1 MATEAVA
8 TKHEKSSMTVSQL
21 VEYTKQELDAD
32 AERQAKVSATG
43 TGGLESQT
51 GATLDLSHKNIN
63 ALPVEVIALIKD
75 KVERLALSHNPQIA
89 VPSQIVQCNRLRY
102 LNIRW
107 NKLRHFP
114 EAILQLSALEI
125 LDLSKNN
132 IDAIPE
138 EIRNMS
144 SLKFLAVAKNKITR
158 LPFALGEMPSLS
170 KLKFDENPIEFPPP
184 DVLKPIQDHIAVSIE
199 SEKEVCQQVKRFL
212 KAAGVR
218 EKMRSHS
225 EDDARYDLEVGSAYS
240 KRTERLR
247 SESNADTPRPPK
259 RMASGRFPIRPSVS
273 GIENVENLKTRSP
286 NGPPPPIPQR
296 SHARNLSSN
305 APSVRRPGIAPLL
318 NGGNDISRSRS
329 ETISSSASIRSRR
342 QGFVPSKTRLG
353 SNAVS
358 EAGDQRT
365 GRLSNSISRPS
376 HSRAT
381 SSVSTLNGF
390 LAPGSGGDSSGAVS
404 PVGGAR
410 SRDSSVRRLSS
421 LPEDRNSKI
430 ETSDAY
436 RAAKR
441 LLFSLFQ
448 LHGPISEVSRGVKDS
463 TPKRPFLE
471 RQLFSANA
479 HVEEL
484 DRLLNK
490 LDGTFENGT
499 RGEEQSLRPAV
510 YAAVAALRAYGS
522 AVRELR
528 QQSRKAVSATDP
540 LFVRCLMSQIYMT
553 MVECRNIC
561 NLLGFKAK
569 TPSVKD
575 TPRVSKAWSS
585 RTVTPTQPSKPIN
598 NRRLRGA
605 TILQNMG
612 EGTSIR
618 PTPPPISLSANS
630 SRSNTMT
637 SMSATTPR
645 SRESFGTLPTST
657 FPSRSNTIRSN
668 HNFPNN
674 TLSSDVEENNTHNIL
689 NQNINLDD
697 HFDRI
702 YTKLRHAS
710 ELAAH
715 SLPHCRTEFT
725 LRKDSAETVGQMR
738 AAHHWGLALAKCEV
752 VITTNNALLTRL
764 RDLRNNPEIDTRLVR
779 SQRDFWLLCDAFVQ
793 SWADLATE
801 VKDLAGSLG
810 LDLNGVGG
818 GVVKSVMRPVQRGVK
833 EVSKAVSES
842 PIYLQAVGRHH
853 QQNHHQHQQQFPA
866 MSGVTGAPYPSFT
879 LNGSGG
885 GFYSP
890 SSINTAF
897 AQQQAL
903 GGRGDYTPTTTS
915 GSSGRSPSSQSF
927 FSSDSQPDPG
937 YVTPVVPATPLSA
950 ALGPAVQATVASSEN
965 GNGASNGPLQQSQ
978 QQDYFPQQQ
987 QQQYTTQYRPEW
999 GAQRAHERMDHAFN
1013 SGSAATAGN
1022 GGYGRR

>member
-8 TKHEKSSMTVSQL
+8 TNHEKSSLTVSQL

-138 EIRNMS
+138 EIRNMA

-225 EDDARYDLEVGSAYS
+225 EDDA
-240 KRTERLR
+240 

-365 GRLSNSISRPS
+365 GRLSNSVSRPS

-484 DRLLNK
+484 DRLLNT

-674 TLSSDVEENNTHNIL
+674 TLSSDAEENNTNNIL

-897 AQQQAL
+897 AQQQAF

-965 GNGASNGPLQQSQ
+965 GNGASNGQLQQSQ
-978 QQDYFPQQQ
+978 QQDYFPQ

>member
-8 TKHEKSSMTVSQL
+8 TNHEKSSMTVSQL

-138 EIRNMS
+138 EIRNMA

-225 EDDARYDLEVGSAYS
+225 EDDA
-240 KRTERLR
+240 

-421 LPEDRNSKI
+421 LPEDRNSKV

-484 DRLLNK
+484 DRLLNT
-490 LDGTFENGT
+490 LDGTFETGT

-668 HNFPNN
+668 HNYPNN
-674 TLSSDVEENNTHNIL
+674 TLSSDAEENNTNNIL

-853 QQNHHQHQQQFPA
+853 QQNHHHQQQQFPA
-866 MSGVTGAPYPSFT
+866 IGGVSGAPYPSFT

-897 AQQQAL
+897 AQQQAF

-965 GNGASNGPLQQSQ
+965 GNGASNGQLQQSQ
-978 QQDYFPQQQ
+978 QQDYFPQQHQ

-1022 GGYGRR
+1022 GGHGRR

>member
-1 MATEAVA
+1 
-8 TKHEKSSMTVSQL
+8 
-21 VEYTKQELDAD
+21 
-32 AERQAKVSATG
+32 
-43 TGGLESQT
+43 
-51 GATLDLSHKNIN
+51 
-63 ALPVEVIALIKD
+63 
-75 KVERLALSHNPQIA
+75 
-89 VPSQIVQCNRLRY
+89 
-102 LNIRW
+102 
-107 NKLRHFP
+107 
-114 EAILQLSALEI
+114 
-125 LDLSKNN
+125 
-132 IDAIPE
+132 
-138 EIRNMS
+138 RN
-144 SLKFLAVAKNKITR
+144 
-158 LPFALGEMPSLS
+158 
-170 KLKFDENPIEFPPP
+170 
-184 DVLKPIQDHIAVSIE
+184 
-199 SEKEVCQQVKRFL
+199 
-212 KAAGVR
+212 
-218 EKMRSHS
+218 
-225 EDDARYDLEVGSAYS
+225 
-240 KRTERLR
+240 
-247 SESNADTPRPPK
+247 
-259 RMASGRFPIRPSVS
+259 
-273 GIENVENLKTRSP
+273 
-286 NGPPPPIPQR
+286 
-296 SHARNLSSN
+296 
-305 APSVRRPGIAPLL
+305 
-318 NGGNDISRSRS
+318 
-329 ETISSSASIRSRR
+329 
-342 QGFVPSKTRLG
+342 
-353 SNAVS
+353 
-358 EAGDQRT
+358 
-365 GRLSNSISRPS
+365 
-376 HSRAT
+376 
-381 SSVSTLNGF
+381 
-390 LAPGSGGDSSGAVS
+390 
-404 PVGGAR
+404 
-410 SRDSSVRRLSS
+410 SSVRRLSS

-484 DRLLNK
+484 DRLLNT

-569 TPSVKD
+569 TPSLKD

-674 TLSSDVEENNTHNIL
+674 TISSDAEENNNNNIL

-853 QQNHHQHQQQFPA
+853 QQNHHHQQQQFPA
-866 MSGVTGAPYPSFT
+866 IGGVSGAPYPSFT

-897 AQQQAL
+897 AQQQAF

-965 GNGASNGPLQQSQ
+965 GNGASNGQLQQSQ
-978 QQDYFPQQQ
+978 QQDYFPQQQHQ

-1013 SGSAATAGN
+1013 SGSAATASN
-1022 GGYGRR
+1022 GGHGRR

>member
-8 TKHEKSSMTVSQL
+8 TNHEKSSMTVSQL
-21 VEYTKQELDAD
+21 VEYTRQELDAD

-138 EIRNMS
+138 EIRNMA

-225 EDDARYDLEVGSAYS
+225 EDDV
-240 KRTERLR
+240 

-286 NGPPPPIPQR
+286 NRPPPPIPQR

-365 GRLSNSISRPS
+365 GTLSNSISRPS

-381 SSVSTLNGF
+381 SSVSMLNGF

-490 LDGTFENGT
+490 LDGTFENGN

-528 QQSRKAVSATDP
+528 QQSRKAVTATDP

-561 NLLGFKAK
+561 TLLGFKAK
-569 TPSVKD
+569 TPPVKD

-657 FPSRSNTIRSN
+657 LPSRSNTIRSN

-674 TLSSDVEENNTHNIL
+674 ILSSDIDEHNTNNIL

-702 YTKLRHAS
+702 YNKLRHAS

-752 VITTNNALLTRL
+752 VITTNHALLTRL
-764 RDLRNNPEIDTRLVR
+764 RDLRNNPEIDARLVR

-853 QQNHHQHQQQFPA
+853 QQNHHHQQQFPA
-866 MSGVTGAPYPSFT
+866 ISGMSGAPYPSFT

-897 AQQQAL
+897 AQQHAL
-903 GGRGDYTPTTTS
+903 GGRGDYTPTTAS

-927 FSSDSQPDPG
+927 FSNESQPDPG

-965 GNGASNGPLQQSQ
+965 GNGASNSQLQQSQ
-978 QQDYFPQQQ
+978 QQQDYFPQQQQ

>member
-1 MATEAVA
+1 MLRMD
-8 TKHEKSSMTVSQL
+8 TKWQW
-21 VEYTKQELDAD
+21 Q
-32 AERQAKVSATG
+32 
-43 TGGLESQT
+43 
-51 GATLDLSHKNIN
+51 
-63 ALPVEVIALIKD
+63 
-75 KVERLALSHNPQIA
+75 
-89 VPSQIVQCNRLRY
+89 
-102 LNIRW
+102 
-107 NKLRHFP
+107 
-114 EAILQLSALEI
+114 ILQLSALEI

-738 AAHHWGLALAKCEV
+738 AAHHWGLALAKC
-752 VITTNNALLTRL
+752 
-764 RDLRNNPEIDTRLVR
+764 
-779 SQRDFWLLCDAFVQ
+779 
-793 SWADLATE
+793 
-801 VKDLAGSLG
+801 
-810 LDLNGVGG
+810 
-818 GVVKSVMRPVQRGVK
+818 
-833 EVSKAVSES
+833 
-842 PIYLQAVGRHH
+842 
-853 QQNHHQHQQQFPA
+853 
-866 MSGVTGAPYPSFT
+866 
-879 LNGSGG
+879 
-885 GFYSP
+885 
-890 SSINTAF
+890 
-897 AQQQAL
+897 
-903 GGRGDYTPTTTS
+903 
-915 GSSGRSPSSQSF
+915 
-927 FSSDSQPDPG
+927 
-937 YVTPVVPATPLSA
+937 
-950 ALGPAVQATVASSEN
+950 
-965 GNGASNGPLQQSQ
+965 
-978 QQDYFPQQQ
+978 
-987 QQQYTTQYRPEW
+987 
-999 GAQRAHERMDHAFN
+999 
-1013 SGSAATAGN
+1013 
-1022 GGYGRR
+1022 